1 MTRSPIPDPRRP
13 HRVLIIRPSALGDVA
28 RTVPCLVSLRRAYP
42 DATID
47 WLVASAFVDAVRAHP
62 MLDGVVAFDRKDKK
76 AFVPLLRRLRAAEY
90 DLVFDLQGLA
100 RSGLLAWASRAPVR
114 VGYANARELGWLGVN
129 QRHDIDP
136 TRHAAD
142 RMLALLEAAGVPR
155 VEDYR
160 LAVPPEDDGF
170 AREYVNQTNTLR
182 SDVLD
187 RPSLSGRYVC
197 LAPTAQWGCKCW
209 PIERYADVAT
219 RLLAGDH
226 AAAVVVVSAPHE
238 YRRVRDAM
246 SARVADE
253 VEDRLWCP
261 ATTVGQMMSVI
272 RDAALLVG
280 NDSAPLH
287 LAVGLDTPTVSLF
300 GPTDPA
306 LVGPPPPPPEVNNP
320 TSDAKHRVLRA
331 PSAVGQTFNYRSHR
345 DDDALIS
352 ELSVDAVWD
361 TVREQLATSGG

>member
-1 MTRSPIPDPRRP
+1 M
-13 HRVLIIRPSALGDVA
+13 LIRPSALGDVA
-28 RTVPCLVSLRRAYP
+28 RTVPCLVSLRKAYP

-47 WLVASAFVDAVRAHP
+47 WLVGSAFVDAVRAHP
-62 MLDGVVAFDRKDKK
+62 MLDGVVPFDRKDKK
-76 AFVPLLRRLRAAEY
+76 SVWPLLRKLRANKY

-100 RSGLLAWASRAPVR
+100 RSGLFAWATRAPVR

-136 TRHAAD
+136 SRHAAD
-142 RMLALLEAAGVPR
+142 RMLALLEAAGVMR

-160 LAVPPEDDGF
+160 LHVPAEDDGF
-170 AREYVNQTNTLR
+170 ARDYVNQTNTLR
-182 SDVLD
+182 ADVLD
-187 RPSLSGRYVC
+187 RPSLGGRYVC
-197 LAPTAQWGCKCW
+197 FAPTAQWGCKCW
-209 PIERYADVAT
+209 PIERYAEVAT
-219 RLLAGDH
+219 RILAGDH

-238 YRRVRDAM
+238 RDRVRDAM
-246 SARVADE
+246 STHVADE
-253 VEDRLWCP
+253 VEDRVWCT

-306 LVGPPPPPPEVNNP
+306 LVGPPLPKILN
-320 TSDAKHRVLRA
+320 SASGGASGQHCVLRS
-331 PSAVGQTFNYRSHR
+331 PSAVGQTFNYRAHR

-352 ELSVDAVWD
+352 ELTVNTVWDAV
-361 TVREQLATSGG
+361 REHLQMFNG